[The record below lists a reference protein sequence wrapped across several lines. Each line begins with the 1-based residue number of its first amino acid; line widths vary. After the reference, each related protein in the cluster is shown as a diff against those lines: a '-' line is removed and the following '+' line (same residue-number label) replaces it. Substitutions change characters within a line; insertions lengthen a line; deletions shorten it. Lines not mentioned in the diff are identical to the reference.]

1 MTYTFDN
8 GETQI
13 TATQKGALAQK
24 IHNRWGY
31 KKVAFGCL
39 STGDIVA
46 HAWDG
51 QWMNNGERAWLV
63 IGDVTITQ

>member
-1 MTYTFDN
+1 MTYTFDD

-31 KKVAFGCL
+31 KKVAFGYL
-39 STGDIVA
+39 ETGDIVA
-46 HAWDG
+46 HASDG
-51 QWMNNGERAWLV
+51 LYMDNGDDAWFV
-63 IGDVTITQ
+63 IGEVTIAK